1 MSKPHTP
8 TQPDPGRSR
17 RVLRRA
23 TVATTTLAVLGGALL
38 ASQSIHASTPRALAR
53 GAMPRPVEALA
64 PPVGTTWIV
73 GVVSD
78 QAAHGQDNVNVEAW
92 PDDPTATEPVASALT
107 YGGPRFNLLSGHG
120 FFRLEVPSDQ
130 AYRIVFS
137 AVGAKEDG
145 DPFRRQWYGHRRPIV
160 ARSAAV
166 GTGRVRNLGQIA
178 LARQGKVNATAKAKA
193 LHKRIAVGSR
203 GKVQV
208 KVSSRFVT
216 HVRGKVVVR
225 VGRHQK
231 SARLTTRD
239 HGKVAVRLP
248 KLHHAG
254 SYRVVA
260 RFTGTNTVRSA
271 KAKPVTIKVVRK

>member
-8 TQPDPGRSR
+8 PQPDPGRAR
-17 RVLRRA
+17 RVLTRA

-107 YGGPRFNLLSGHG
+107 YGGPNYNALSAHG

-130 AYRIVFS
+130 PYRIVFS
-137 AVGAKEDG
+137 AVHGQEDG
-145 DPFRRQWYGHRRPIV
+145 DAFRMQAYGQDRPIV
-160 ARSAAV
+160 V
-166 GTGRVRNLGQIA
+166 
-178 LARQGKVNATAKAKA
+178 
-193 LHKRIAVGSR
+193 
-203 GKVQV
+203 
-208 KVSSRFVT
+208 
-216 HVRGKVVVR
+216 
-225 VGRHQK
+225 
-231 SARLTTRD
+231 
-239 HGKVAVRLP
+239 
-248 KLHHAG
+248 
-254 SYRVVA
+254 
-260 RFTGTNTVRSA
+260 
-271 KAKPVTIKVVRK
+271 